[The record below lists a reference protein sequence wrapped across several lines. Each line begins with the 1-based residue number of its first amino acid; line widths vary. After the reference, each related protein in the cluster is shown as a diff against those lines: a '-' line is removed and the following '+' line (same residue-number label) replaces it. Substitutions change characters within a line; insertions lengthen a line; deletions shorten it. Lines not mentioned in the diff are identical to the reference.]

1 MKYVMAILSIFVLI
15 SCSSSENKKKQA
27 WDDGAQKQEDYQ
39 VEQQQETQ
47 ERIRNQF
54 PGPSS
59 F

>member
-1 MKYVMAILSIFVLI
+1 MKYVIALLSILVLM
-15 SCSSSENKKKQA
+15 SCSSSKNNDKQA

-39 VEQQQETQ
+39 VEQRQEQQEK
-47 ERIRNQF
+47 IRNQF